1 MRSGYK
7 MQINFMRP
15 RKIASALSILL
26 VVLSIFSL
34 SFKGLNAGLDFT
46 GGTLIEIK
54 LSQSTNLEKIREV
67 LGSKLEDDFQV
78 SYFGSEQ
85 DVLIKIP
92 GGSENNLSDEI
103 VSALK
108 NSFQFDL
115 RRKDFIGPQIGEELR
130 DQGGL
135 GILAA
140 MLVMMVYIMFRF
152 QFKFAIG
159 ALLALIHDVLI
170 VLGFF
175 SLFYI
180 GFNLTVLAAILA
192 VIGYSLN
199 DTIVVSDRIRE
210 NYRKK
215 RKSDNVDVINRSL
228 NQMLG
233 RTLITSLT
241 TLLVLFALLILG
253 GDFIQNFAIA
263 LICGVIVGTYSS
275 IYVLCNNLIL
285 MNLSFEDLAIKK
297 SERYDDGMP

>member
-1 MRSGYK
+1 
-7 MQINFMRP
+7 MRP
-15 RKIASALSILL
+15 RKIASALSIAL
-26 VVLSIFSL
+26 VILSIFSL

-54 LSQSTNLEKIREV
+54 LSQSTNLEEIREV

-103 VSALK
+103 VAALK
-108 NSFQFDL
+108 SSFQFDL

-140 MLVMMVYIMFRF
+140 MLVMMIYIMFRF

-175 SLFYI
+175 SIFYI

-215 RKSDNVDVINRSL
+215 RKSDKVDVINRSL

-241 TLLVLFALLILG
+241 TLLVLLALLILG

-285 MNLSFEDLAIKK
+285 MNLNFEDLAIKK
-297 SERYDDGMP
+297 SETYDDGMP

>member
-1 MRSGYK
+1 

-15 RKIASALSILL
+15 RKIASALSISL
-26 VVLSIFSL
+26 VILSIFSL

-54 LSQSTNLEKIREV
+54 LSQSTNLEEIREV

-103 VSALK
+103 VAALK

-175 SLFYI
+175 SIFYI

-210 NYRKK
+210 NYRRK

-297 SERYDDGMP
+297 SETYDDGMP

>member
-1 MRSGYK
+1 

-15 RKIASALSILL
+15 RKIASAISIVL
-26 VVLSIFSL
+26 VLISVVSL
-34 SFKGLNAGLDFT
+34 TFKGLNAGLDFT

-54 LSQSTNLEKIREV
+54 LSQPVNLEEIRDVLSSKI
-67 LGSKLEDDFQV
+67 EDDFQV
-78 SYFGSEQ
+78 SYFGSEE

-103 VSALK
+103 VSSLRDVFK
-108 NSFQFDL
+108 FDL

-135 GILAA
+135 GLLAA
-140 MLVMMVYIMFRF
+140 LLVMMVYIMFRF
-152 QFKFAIG
+152 QFKFALG
-159 ALLALIHDVLI
+159 ALLALVHDVLI

-175 SLFYI
+175 SIFYI
-180 GFNLTVLAAILA
+180 GFNLTVLAAVLA

-241 TLLVLFALLILG
+241 TLLVLLALLILG

-285 MNLSFEDLAIKK
+285 MNLNFEDLAIKK
-297 SERYDDGMP
+297 SETYDDGMP

>member
-1 MRSGYK
+1 MK
-7 MQINFMRP
+7 P
-15 RKIASALSILL
+15 RKIASVLSIFL
-26 VVLSIFSL
+26 VLLSIFSL
-34 SFKGLNAGLDFT
+34 SFRGVDAGLDFT

-54 LSQSTNLEKIREV
+54 LSQSTDLEEIRKV
-67 LGSKLEDDFQV
+67 LDSKLKGDFQV

-92 GGSENNLSDEI
+92 GDSENNLSDEI
-103 VSALK
+103 VSSLK
-108 NSFQFDL
+108 ESFKFDL

-170 VLGFF
+170 VFGFF
-175 SLFYI
+175 SIFYLS
-180 GFNLTVLAAILA
+180 FNLTVLAAILA

-263 LICGVIVGTYSS
+263 LICGVIIGTYSS
-275 IYVLCNNLIL
+275 IYVLCNTLIS
-285 MNLSFEDLAIKK
+285 MNLNFEDLAIKR
-297 SERYDDGMP
+297 SETYDDGMP

>member
-1 MRSGYK
+1 
-7 MQINFMRP
+7 MRP

-54 LSQSTNLEKIREV
+54 LSQSTNLEEIREV
-67 LGSKLEDDFQV
+67 LSSKLEDDFQV

-103 VSALK
+103 VAALK

-159 ALLALIHDVLI
+159 ALLALVHDVLI

-175 SLFYI
+175 SIFYI

-210 NYRKK
+210 NYRRK
-215 RKSDNVDVINRSL
+215 RKSDNIDVINRSL

-241 TLLVLFALLILG
+241 TLLVLFALLIFG

-285 MNLSFEDLAIKK
+285 MKLSFEDLAIRK
-297 SERYDDGMP
+297 SETYDDGMP

>member
-1 MRSGYK
+1 

-15 RKIASALSILL
+15 RKIASTLSIIL

-54 LSQSTNLEKIREV
+54 LSQPTDLEEIREV
-67 LGSKLEDDFQV
+67 LSSKLDDDFQV

-92 GGSENNLSDEI
+92 GGSENNLSNEI
-103 VSALK
+103 ISSLK

-152 QFKFAIG
+152 QFKFAVG

-170 VLGFF
+170 VTGFF
-175 SLFYI
+175 SIFYI

-215 RKSDNVDVINRSL
+215 RKSDNVNVINRSL

-263 LICGVIVGTYSS
+263 LICGVVVGTYSS

-285 MNLSFEDLAIKK
+285 MKLSFEDLAIKK
-297 SERYDDGMP
+297 SETYDDGMP

>member
-1 MRSGYK
+1 
-7 MQINFMRP
+7 MRP

-54 LSQSTNLEKIREV
+54 LAQSTNLEEIREV
-67 LGSKLEDDFQV
+67 LSSKLEDDFQV

-152 QFKFAIG
+152 QFKFALG
-159 ALLALIHDVLI
+159 ALLALVHDVLI

-175 SLFYI
+175 SIFYI

-210 NYRKK
+210 NYRRK

-275 IYVLCNNLIL
+275 IYVLCNNSIL
-285 MNLSFEDLAIKK
+285 MNLNFEDLAIKK
-297 SERYDDGMP
+297 SETYDDGMP

>member
-1 MRSGYK
+1 M
-7 MQINFMRP
+7 
-15 RKIASALSILL
+15 
-26 VVLSIFSL
+26 
-34 SFKGLNAGLDFT
+34 DFT

-54 LSQSTNLEKIREV
+54 LSQPTDLEEIREV
-67 LGSKLEDDFQV
+67 LSSKLDEDFQV

-92 GGSENNLSDEI
+92 GGSENNLSNEI
-103 VSALK
+103 ISSLK

-152 QFKFAIG
+152 QFKFAVG

-170 VLGFF
+170 VTGFF
-175 SLFYI
+175 SIFYI

-215 RKSDNVDVINRSL
+215 RKSDNVNVINRSL

-253 GDFIQNFAIA
+253 GDFIKNFAIA
-263 LICGVIVGTYSS
+263 LICGVIIGTYSS
-275 IYVLCNNLIL
+275 IYVLCNTLIML
-285 MNLSFEDLAIKK
+285 DLNFEDLAIKK
-297 SERYDDGMP
+297 SESFDDGMP

>member
-1 MRSGYK
+1 

-15 RKIASALSILL
+15 RKIASTLSILL

-54 LSQSTNLEKIREV
+54 LSQSTDLEEIREV

-103 VSALK
+103 VAALK

-175 SLFYI
+175 SIFYI

-210 NYRKK
+210 NYRRK

-285 MNLSFEDLAIKK
+285 MNLNFEDLAIKK
-297 SERYDDGMP
+297 SETYDDGMP

>member
-1 MRSGYK
+1 

-15 RKIASALSILL
+15 RKIASAISIVL
-26 VVLSIFSL
+26 VFISVISL
-34 SFKGLNAGLDFT
+34 TFKGLNAGLDFT

-54 LSQSTNLEKIREV
+54 LSQPVNLEEIRDVLSSKI
-67 LGSKLEDDFQV
+67 EDDFQV
-78 SYFGSEQ
+78 SYFGSEE

-103 VSALK
+103 VSSLRDVFK
-108 NSFQFDL
+108 FDL

-135 GILAA
+135 GLLAA
-140 MLVMMVYIMFRF
+140 LLVMMVYIMFRF
-152 QFKFAIG
+152 QFKFALG
-159 ALLALIHDVLI
+159 ALLALVHDVLI

-175 SLFYI
+175 SIFYI
-180 GFNLTVLAAILA
+180 GFNLTVLAAVLA

-241 TLLVLFALLILG
+241 TLLVLLALLILG

-285 MNLSFEDLAIKK
+285 MNLNFEDLAIKK
-297 SERYDDGMP
+297 SETYDDGMP

>member
-1 MRSGYK
+1 
-7 MQINFMRP
+7 MRP
-15 RKIASALSILL
+15 RKIASTLSIIL

-54 LSQSTNLEKIREV
+54 LSQSTDLEEIREV
-67 LGSKLEDDFQV
+67 LSSKLDEDFQV

-92 GGSENNLSDEI
+92 GGSENNLSNEI
-103 VSALK
+103 ISSLK

-152 QFKFAIG
+152 QFKFAVG

-170 VLGFF
+170 VTGFF
-175 SLFYI
+175 SIFYI

-215 RKSDNVDVINRSL
+215 RKSDNVNVINRSL

-253 GDFIQNFAIA
+253 GDFIKNFAIA
-263 LICGVIVGTYSS
+263 LICGVIIGTYSS
-275 IYVLCNNLIL
+275 IYVLCNTLIML
-285 MNLSFEDLAIKK
+285 DLNFEDLAIKK
-297 SERYDDGMP
+297 SESFDDGMP

>member
-1 MRSGYK
+1 
-7 MQINFMRP
+7 MRP

-26 VVLSIFSL
+26 VLISVISL
-34 SFKGLNAGLDFT
+34 TFKGLNAGLDFT

-54 LSQSTNLEKIREV
+54 LSQPVNLEEIRGV
-67 LGSKLEDDFQV
+67 LGSKVEDDFQV
-78 SYFGSEQ
+78 SYFGSEE
-85 DVLIKIP
+85 DILIKIP

-103 VSALK
+103 VSTLA
-108 NSFQFDL
+108 NVFQFDL

-135 GILAA
+135 GLLAA
-140 MLVMMVYIMFRF
+140 LLVMMVYIMFRF

-159 ALLALIHDVLI
+159 ALLALVHDVLI
-170 VLGFF
+170 VLGVF
-175 SLFYI
+175 SIFYI

-275 IYVLCNNLIL
+275 IYILCNNLIL
-285 MNLSFEDLAIKK
+285 MKLSFEDLAIKK
-297 SERYDDGMP
+297 SETYDDGLP

>member
-1 MRSGYK
+1 

-34 SFKGLNAGLDFT
+34 SFRGLNAGLDFT

-54 LSQSTNLEKIREV
+54 LSQSTNLEEIREV

-103 VSALK
+103 VAALK

-159 ALLALIHDVLI
+159 ALLALVHDVLI

-175 SLFYI
+175 SVFYI

-285 MNLSFEDLAIKK
+285 MNLNFEDLAIKK
-297 SERYDDGMP
+297 SETYDDGMP

>member
-1 MRSGYK
+1 

-15 RKIASALSILL
+15 RKIASAISIVL
-26 VVLSIFSL
+26 VLISL
-34 SFKGLNAGLDFT
+34 VSLTFKGLNAGLDFT

-54 LSQSTNLEKIREV
+54 LSQPANLEEIRGV

-78 SYFGSEQ
+78 SYFGSEE
-85 DVLIKIP
+85 DILIKIP
-92 GGSENNLSDEI
+92 GGSENNISDEI
-103 VSALK
+103 VSTLA
-108 NSFQFDL
+108 NVFQFDL

-135 GILAA
+135 GLLAA
-140 MLVMMVYIMFRF
+140 LLVMMVYIMFRF

-159 ALLALIHDVLI
+159 ALLALVHDVLI

-175 SLFYI
+175 SIFYI

-285 MNLSFEDLAIKK
+285 TKLSFDDLAIKK
-297 SERYDDGMP
+297 SETYDDGLP

>member
-1 MRSGYK
+1 

-15 RKIASALSILL
+15 RKIASTLSILL

-54 LSQSTNLEKIREV
+54 LSQSTNLEEIREV
-67 LGSKLEDDFQV
+67 LKSKLEDDFQV

-103 VSALK
+103 VTALK

-159 ALLALIHDVLI
+159 ALLALVHDVLI

-175 SLFYI
+175 SIFYI

-275 IYVLCNNLIL
+275 IYVLCNTLIL
-285 MNLSFEDLAIKK
+285 MNLNFEDLAIKK
-297 SERYDDGMP
+297 SETYDDGMP

>member
-1 MRSGYK
+1 
-7 MQINFMRP
+7 MQLNFMRP
-15 RKIASALSILL
+15 RKIASALSISL
-26 VVLSIFSL
+26 VILSIFSL

-54 LSQSTNLEKIREV
+54 LSQSTNLEEIREV

-103 VSALK
+103 VAALK

-175 SLFYI
+175 SIFYI

-210 NYRKK
+210 NYRRK
-215 RKSDNVDVINRSL
+215 RKSDNEDVINRSL

-297 SERYDDGMP
+297 SETYDDGMP

>member
-1 MRSGYK
+1 
-7 MQINFMRP
+7 MRP
-15 RKIASALSILL
+15 RRIASTLSILL

-54 LSQSTNLEKIREV
+54 LSQSTNLEEIREV
-67 LGSKLEDDFQV
+67 LGSKLEEDFQV

-103 VSALK
+103 VAALK

-159 ALLALIHDVLI
+159 ALLALVHDVLI

-175 SLFYI
+175 SIFYI

-275 IYVLCNNLIL
+275 IYVLCNNLIF
-285 MNLSFEDLAIKK
+285 MNLNFEDLAIKK
-297 SERYDDGMP
+297 SETYDDGMP

>member
-1 MRSGYK
+1 

-15 RKIASALSILL
+15 SKIASFLSILL

-54 LSQSTNLEKIREV
+54 LSQSTNLEEIREV

-103 VSALK
+103 VAALK

-175 SLFYI
+175 SIFYI

-215 RKSDNVDVINRSL
+215 RKSDNIDVINRSL

-285 MNLSFEDLAIKK
+285 MNLNFEDLASKK
-297 SERYDDGMP
+297 SETYDDGMP

>member
-1 MRSGYK
+1 

-15 RKIASALSILL
+15 RKIASVLSITL

-34 SFKGLNAGLDFT
+34 TFKGLNAGLDFT

-54 LSQSTNLEKIREV
+54 LSQSTNLEEIREV
-67 LGSKLEDDFQV
+67 LGSKLDDDFQV

-103 VSALK
+103 VSSLK

-175 SLFYI
+175 SIFYI

-253 GDFIQNFAIA
+253 GDFIKNFAIA
-263 LICGVIVGTYSS
+263 LICGVIIGTYSS

-285 MNLSFEDLAIKK
+285 LDLNFEDLAIKK
-297 SERYDDGMP
+297 SESFDDGMP

>member
-1 MRSGYK
+1 
-7 MQINFMRP
+7 MRP

-54 LSQSTNLEKIREV
+54 LSQSTNLEEIREV
-67 LGSKLEDDFQV
+67 LSSKLEDDFQV

-92 GGSENNLSDEI
+92 GGSENNLSNEI
-103 VSALK
+103 VAALK

-159 ALLALIHDVLI
+159 ALLALVHDVLI

-175 SLFYI
+175 SIFYI

-210 NYRKK
+210 NYRRK
-215 RKSDNVDVINRSL
+215 RKSYNVDVINRSL

-285 MNLSFEDLAIKK
+285 MNLNFEDLAIKK
-297 SERYDDGMP
+297 SETYDDGMP

>member
-1 MRSGYK
+1 

-54 LSQSTNLEKIREV
+54 LSQSTNLEEIREV
-67 LGSKLEDDFQV
+67 LSSKLEDDFQV

-103 VSALK
+103 VAALK

-159 ALLALIHDVLI
+159 ALLALVHDVLI

-175 SLFYI
+175 SIFYI

-210 NYRKK
+210 NYRRK

-228 NQMLG
+228 NQMFG

-285 MNLSFEDLAIKK
+285 MNLNFEDLAIKK
-297 SERYDDGMP
+297 SETYDDGMP

>member
-1 MRSGYK
+1 
-7 MQINFMRP
+7 MRP
-15 RKIASALSILL
+15 RKIASTLSIIL
-26 VVLSIFSL
+26 VLVSIFSL
-34 SFKGLNAGLDFT
+34 TFKGLNAGLDFT

-54 LSQSTNLEKIREV
+54 LSQPTDLEEIREV
-67 LGSKLEDDFQV
+67 LDSKLDDDFQV

-92 GGSENNLSDEI
+92 GDSENNLSNEI
-103 VSALK
+103 ISSLK

-152 QFKFAIG
+152 QFKFAVG

-170 VLGFF
+170 VTGFF
-175 SLFYI
+175 SIFYI

-210 NYRKK
+210 NYRKR

-253 GDFIQNFAIA
+253 GDFIKNFAIA
-263 LICGVIVGTYSS
+263 LICGVIIGTYSS
-275 IYVLCNNLIL
+275 IYVLCNTLIL
-285 MNLSFEDLAIKK
+285 LDLNFEDLAIKK
-297 SERYDDGMP
+297 SESFDDGMP

>member
-1 MRSGYK
+1 

-54 LSQSTNLEKIREV
+54 LSQSTNLEEIREV
-67 LGSKLEDDFQV
+67 LSSKLEDDFQV

-92 GGSENNLSDEI
+92 GGSKNNLSDEI
-103 VSALK
+103 VAALK

-159 ALLALIHDVLI
+159 ALLALVHDVLI

-175 SLFYI
+175 SIFYI

-210 NYRKK
+210 NYRRK

-285 MNLSFEDLAIKK
+285 MNLNFEDLAIKK
-297 SERYDDGMP
+297 SETYDDGMP

>member
-1 MRSGYK
+1 

-15 RKIASALSILL
+15 RKIASALSFAL
-26 VVLSIFSL
+26 VILSIFSL

-54 LSQSTNLEKIREV
+54 LSQSTNLEEIREV

-103 VSALK
+103 IAALK
-108 NSFQFDL
+108 SSFQFDL

-140 MLVMMVYIMFRF
+140 MLVMMIYIMFRF

-175 SLFYI
+175 SIFYI

-215 RKSDNVDVINRSL
+215 RKSDKVDVINRSL

-241 TLLVLFALLILG
+241 TLLVLLALLILG

-285 MNLSFEDLAIKK
+285 MNLNFEDLAIKK
-297 SERYDDGMP
+297 SETYDDGMP

>member
-1 MRSGYK
+1 
-7 MQINFMRP
+7 MRP
-15 RKIASALSILL
+15 RKIASTLSILL

-54 LSQSTNLEKIREV
+54 LSQSTNLEEIREV
-67 LGSKLEDDFQV
+67 LGSILEDDFQV

-103 VSALK
+103 VAALK

-159 ALLALIHDVLI
+159 ALLALVHDVLI

-175 SLFYI
+175 SIFYI

-275 IYVLCNNLIL
+275 IYVLCNNLIF
-285 MNLSFEDLAIKK
+285 MNLNFEDLAIKK
-297 SERYDDGMP
+297 SETYDDGMP

>member
-1 MRSGYK
+1 MK
-7 MQINFMRP
+7 P
-15 RKIASALSILL
+15 RKIASVLSIFL
-26 VVLSIFSL
+26 VLLSIFSL
-34 SFKGLNAGLDFT
+34 SFRGLDAGLDFT

-54 LSQSTNLEKIREV
+54 LSQSIDLEEIRKV
-67 LGSKLEDDFQV
+67 LDSKLKGDFQV

-92 GGSENNLSDEI
+92 GDSENNLSDEI
-103 VSALK
+103 VSSLK
-108 NSFQFDL
+108 ESFKFDL

-170 VLGFF
+170 VFGFF
-175 SLFYI
+175 SIFYLS
-180 GFNLTVLAAILA
+180 FNLTVLAAILA
-192 VIGYSLN
+192 VIGYSLS

-263 LICGVIVGTYSS
+263 LICGVIIGTYSS
-275 IYVLCNNLIL
+275 IYVLCNTLIS
-285 MNLSFEDLAIKK
+285 MNLNFEDLAIKR
-297 SERYDDGMP
+297 SETYDDGMP

>member
-1 MRSGYK
+1 MPCKDPVLRMPKVYK
-7 MQINFMRP
+7 LTLSVILAQFQ
-15 RKIASALSILL
+15 ASWLENEFFA
-26 VVLSIFSL
+26 
-34 SFKGLNAGLDFT
+34 
-46 GGTLIEIK
+46 IK
-54 LSQSTNLEKIREV
+54 LSQSTDLEEIRKV
-67 LGSKLEDDFQV
+67 LDSKLKGDFQV

-92 GGSENNLSDEI
+92 GDSENNLSDEI
-103 VSALK
+103 VSSLK
-108 NSFQFDL
+108 ESFKFDL

-170 VLGFF
+170 VFGFF
-175 SLFYI
+175 SIFYLS
-180 GFNLTVLAAILA
+180 FNLTVLAAILA

-263 LICGVIVGTYSS
+263 LICGVIIGTYSS
-275 IYVLCNNLIL
+275 IYVLCNTLIS
-285 MNLSFEDLAIKK
+285 MNLNFEDLAIKR
-297 SERYDDGMP
+297 SETYDDGMP